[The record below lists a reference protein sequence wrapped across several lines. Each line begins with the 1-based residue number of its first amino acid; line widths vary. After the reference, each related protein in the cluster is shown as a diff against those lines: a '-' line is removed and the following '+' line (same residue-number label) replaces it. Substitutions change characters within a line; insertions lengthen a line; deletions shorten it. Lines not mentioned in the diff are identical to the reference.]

1 MRFLEGG
8 GMSRDAEYAQ
18 KQFHAEKAERA
29 KSEQVEIELR
39 TLRSKVKAL
48 EEKVSSLSTE
58 LTTRKVIGENKRGF
72 S

>member
-1 MRFLEGG
+1 
-8 GMSRDAEYAQ
+8 MSGDSEYAQ
-18 KQFHAEKAERA
+18 KQFHVEKSERA
-29 KSEQVEIELR
+29 KSEQVDNELR

-58 LTTRKVIGENKRGF
+58 LSTRRVIGENKRGF

>member
-1 MRFLEGG
+1 
-8 GMSRDAEYAQ
+8 MSGDSEYAQ
-18 KQFHAEKAERA
+18 RQFHAEKAERA
-29 KSEQVEIELR
+29 KGEQVDHELR

-58 LTTRKVIGENKRGF
+58 LSRRKVIGENKRGF

>member
-1 MRFLEGG
+1 
-8 GMSRDAEYAQ
+8 MSRDAEYAQ

-29 KSEQVEIELR
+29 KSEQVDNELR
-39 TLRSKVKAL
+39 ALRRKLSAL

-58 LTTRKVIGENKRGF
+58 LTARKVIGENKRGF

>member
-1 MRFLEGG
+1 
-8 GMSRDAEYAQ
+8 MSRDAEYAQ

-29 KSEQVEIELR
+29 KSEQVDNELR
-39 TLRSKVKAL
+39 ALRSKLKAL

-58 LTTRKVIGENKRGF
+58 LTTRRVIGENKRGF